1 VPGQGLD
8 LGLSWLHRGQEVAV
22 TAQSGYGIPGG
33 GGARGQGYLLAS
45 TADRESAV
53 EVLKA
58 GYAEGRLT
66 KDEYETRAELAF
78 TARTLGDL
86 ARVTADLPSGL
97 PAAPPWPSAPARTN
111 PLAVGSLACGIGQLF
126 FGPLATIPAIVLG
139 YVARREIRR
148 TGEDGAG
155 LATAGLVLGWTGA
168 ALVVVTGLFIA
179 LLVALVAHA

>member
-1 VPGQGLD
+1 
-8 LGLSWLHRGQEVAV
+8 V
-22 TAQSGYGIPGG
+22 TAQSGYGISGWG
-33 GGARGQGYLLAS
+33 ETRGQAHLLAS
-45 TADRESAV
+45 TAERDSAV

-66 KDEYETRAELAF
+66 KEEYEARAEQAF

-86 ARVTADLPSGL
+86 ARVTADLPAGSL
-97 PAAPPWPSAPARTN
+97 DAPPLRSAPARTN
-111 PLAVGSLACGIGQLF
+111 PLAAGSLACGIAQVF

-139 YVARREIRR
+139 HVARREIRR
-148 TGEDGAG
+148 TGEDGMG

-168 ALVVVTGLFIA
+168 ALVVLTGLFVA